1 MFLDFYFLLT
11 KRFYTYILKFV
22 SVCTCEN
29 TRVLRIFV
37 TVRTSGGAIRDVLI
51 GLTPTDVDLATNA
64 PPHLVE
70 SIVSASPGLA
80 FGKAPKRSRNFGS
93 YKVN

>member
-1 MFLDFYFLLT
+1 MYL
-11 KRFYTYILKFV
+11 YI
-22 SVCTCEN
+22 CEN

-93 YKVN
+93 YKVNYSISYTVFLLSSFDLL